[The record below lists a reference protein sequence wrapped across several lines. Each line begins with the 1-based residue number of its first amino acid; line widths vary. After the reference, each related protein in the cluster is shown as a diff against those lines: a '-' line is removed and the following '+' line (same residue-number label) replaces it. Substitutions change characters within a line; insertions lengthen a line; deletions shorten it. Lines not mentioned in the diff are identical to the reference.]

1 MRIWVAVLLCLS
13 SAAHADDGT
22 DFTAQAKAMF
32 RIAACGS
39 DDAIPRRLSARA
51 IDAHCDRMKWIYGQF
66 KKTWIDDA
74 KPYIAKLR
82 PDDLPSVVVYP
93 FGGGDLSSAL
103 TVFPDAT
110 ELTTLSLEAPGDIR
124 AIDTIDAK
132 RLGADLKAIST
143 DIRRLYGEA
152 YSTTQSLMAASH
164 SELPGT
170 IMFALAGLAVHD
182 MEPVRLR
189 YFGIEPDGSIRYLS
203 EQELDERAKAIA
215 EKGAKKKHSRHFWYE
230 QTSAF
235 ANVEIQFRPRGDDK
249 APIRT
254 YRHIL
259 ANLDNAHDRADGRVL
274 AHLEG
279 KGKVAV
285 MTKAASFLLW
295 WDDFSEVRNYLLAH
309 AAWMISDASG
319 IPPRYAEPAGFEHVT
334 FGDFAGPY
342 FIQDPNGARKELVR
356 MWAEQEHRDL
366 PFRFGYPDQDK
377 HNHMMVM
384 RPRPNGQPRGARA
397 GTP

>member
-1 MRIWVAVLLCLS
+1 MRSWVVVLLCLTR
-13 SAAHADDGT
+13 AAHADDGT

-39 DDAIPRRLSARA
+39 DGAVPRRLSARA
-51 IDAHCDRMKWIYGQF
+51 IDAHCDRMRWIYGQF
-66 KKTWIDDA
+66 KTTWIA
-74 KPYIAKLR
+74 KARPYIAKLR
-82 PDDLPSVVVYP
+82 PSDLPSVVVYP

-103 TVFPDAT
+103 TVFPAAT
-110 ELTTLSLEAPGDIR
+110 ELTTISLEAPGDIR
-124 AIDTIDAK
+124 AIDTIDAR
-132 RLGADLKAIST
+132 RLAADLKAIST

-203 EQELDERAKAIA
+203 ERELDERAKAIA
-215 EKGAKKKHSRHFWYE
+215 EKGTKKKHSRHFWYE

-235 ANVEIQFRPRGDDK
+235 ANVEIQFRPRGDAK
-249 APIRT
+249 APVRT

-259 ANLDNAHDRADGRVL
+259 ANLDDAHDRADGRVL

-285 MTKAASFLLW
+285 MTKAASFLLR

-334 FGDFAGPY
+334 FGDFTGPY
-342 FIQDPNGARKELVR
+342 FIQDPRGARKELVR
-356 MWAEQEHRDL
+356 MWAEQERRDL
-366 PFRFGYPDQDK
+366 PFRFGYPDRDK
-377 HNHMMVM
+377 HNHLMVM
-384 RPRPNGQPRGARA
+384 RPRPNGQPGEARA
-397 GTP
+397 GAP